1 MTLPFFHPATL
12 KTGSA
17 IDRIVNI
24 ERVRRLGLFGIVT
37 PVVGFTLILLA
48 ISTAPWFSWTGNAL
62 SDLGVRGLT
71 ATIFNGGLMAT
82 ALSMMAFSAGV
93 WELTDGSTLG
103 RAGSGALFLAAF
115 FLMGIGI
122 FPETVEPHHLVFSVA
137 FFVALPVSMFVL
149 SAHMIRSGMKD
160 LGYLSVAAG
169 IVAALIWALE
179 WDGVAIPEAVSALM
193 AAVMSV
199 VLGYRMRKWGKD

>member
-1 MTLPFFHPATL
+1 MNV
-12 KTGSA
+12 G
-17 IDRIVNI
+17 
-24 ERVRRLGLFGIVT
+24 RVRRLGLFGIVT

-48 ISTAPWFSWTGNAL
+48 ISTAPWFSWTENAL
-62 SDLGVRGLT
+62 SDLGVSGLT

-82 ALSMMAFSAGV
+82 ALSMAAFSIGV
-93 WELTDGSTLG
+93 WELTEGSTIG
-103 RAGSGALFLAAF
+103 RAGSGALFLAAA
-115 FLMGIGI
+115 FLFGIGV
-122 FPETVEPHHLVFSVA
+122 FPETVRPHHFIFSVA

-149 SAHMIRSGMKD
+149 SAHMIRGGMRD
-160 LGYLSVAAG
+160 LGYLTVASG

-199 VLGYRMRKWGKD
+199 ILGYRMTKMR

>member
-1 MTLPFFHPATL
+1 MN
-12 KTGSA
+12 
-17 IDRIVNI
+17 V

-37 PVVGFTLILLA
+37 PLVGFSLIFLA

-62 SDLGVRGLT
+62 SDLGVSGLT

-82 ALSMMAFSAGV
+82 ALCVMAFSIGV
-93 WELTDGSTLG
+93 WELTEGNIVG
-103 RAGSGALFLAAF
+103 RAGSGALFLAAV
-115 FLMGIGI
+115 FLFGIGV
-122 FPETVEPHHLVFSVA
+122 FPETVKPHHIMFSVA

-149 SAHMIRSGMKD
+149 SAYMIRGGMRD

-169 IVAALIWALE
+169 IVAALIWALG

-199 VLGYRMRKWGKD
+199 VLGYRMMKMR

>member
-1 MTLPFFHPATL
+1 
-12 KTGSA
+12 
-17 IDRIVNI
+17 VNI

-48 ISTAPWFSWTGNAL
+48 IRTAPWFSWTGNAL

-93 WELTDGSTLG
+93 WEFTDGSTLG
-103 RAGSGALFLAAF
+103 RAGSGALFLAAV
-115 FLMGIGI
+115 FLMGIGV

-149 SAHMIRSGMKD
+149 SAHMIRSGMRD

>member
-1 MTLPFFHPATL
+1 LNSRL
-12 KTGSA
+12 
-17 IDRIVNI
+17 
-24 ERVRRLGLFGIVT
+24 VRLLGAFGIIT
-37 PVVGFTLILLA
+37 PILGFAMISLA

-93 WELTDGSTLG
+93 WELTEGSTLG
-103 RAGSGALFLAAF
+103 RAGSGALFLAAV
-115 FLMGIGI
+115 FLMGIGV

-149 SAHMIRSGMKD
+149 SAHMIRSGMRD

-169 IVAALIWALE
+169 IVAALIWALK
-179 WDGVAIPEAVSALM
+179 WDGVAIPEAISALM
-193 AAVMSV
+193 ASVMSV
-199 VLGYRMRKWGKD
+199 VLGYRMRKWGEA